1 MAKWYNDTGKQN
13 DIVLSTRIRLA
24 RNIKGIP
31 FPSKMSEADAKKVIS
46 LVEKA
51 LDEMNYNFI
60 KYDMPNLSEVE
71 KQRLVEEHYISPNL
85 ASAKLPAAVYI
96 SEDSHISIM
105 VNEED
110 HIRLQCLF
118 AGFEEEKAYEKIGLV
133 DAYLCERL
141 DYAVH
146 EKYGYLTSC
155 LTNVGTGMRISYMLH
170 LPSIVAFKAAD
181 GIFSAIGK
189 MGATVRG
196 MYGEGSKSSGS
207 LFQISNQMTLGKSEV
222 ELISLLK
229 ETVSG
234 IIAREQELREE
245 LKKRKGLMLD
255 DKILRSLGTLKYASI
270 MQSGEMMS
278 LLSDVRLG
286 ISLGI
291 IDNIDTQ
298 TVNNLMIKSSR
309 AHMSGED
316 GTLSDF
322 ERDVERAKLIKT
334 TLSKKG
340 R

>member
-31 FPSKMSEADAKKVIS
+31 FPSKMTADDAKKVIEV
-46 LVEKA
+46 VEKA
-51 LDEMNYNFI
+51 LDEMNYSFI
-60 KYDMPNLSEVE
+60 KYDMLSLNEVQ
-71 KQRLVEEHYISPNL
+71 KQRLVEERYISLKL
-85 ASAKLPAAVYI
+85 ASAKHPAAAYI
-96 SEDSHISIM
+96 SEDNSISIM

-110 HIRLQCLF
+110 HIRLQCLC
-118 AGFEEEKAYEKIGLV
+118 AGFEEEKAYEQISLV
-133 DAYLCERL
+133 DTYLCERL

-170 LPSIVAFKAAD
+170 LPAIVTFKAAD

-196 MYGEGSKSSGS
+196 MYGEGTKSSGY
-207 LFQISNQMTLGKSEV
+207 LFQISNQITLGRSEA
-222 ELISLLK
+222 ELISSLK
-229 ETVSG
+229 ETAAGV
-234 IIAREQELREE
+234 IAKEQELRHE
-245 LKKRKGLMLD
+245 LQRRKGLILD
-255 DKILRSLGTLKYASI
+255 DKIFRSFGTLKFASI
-270 MQSGEMMS
+270 MQSDEMMK

-291 IDNIDTQ
+291 IDNIDSR
-298 TVNNLMIKSSR
+298 TVNNLMVKASR

-316 GTLSDF
+316 GTVSDF
-322 ERDVERAKLIKT
+322 ERDVERANLIKKS
-334 TLSKKG
+334 L
-340 R
+340 